1 MPIETTGGAGGEPV
15 TLRVVGRFDFS
26 MNAEFRKAYETFPA
40 GTPFVVD
47 FGRTEYLDSSALGM
61 LLLLRR
67 HAGDTPAAVRL
78 TNASP
83 TTTRVLSIARFDQ
96 LFRVG

>member
-1 MPIETTGGAGGEPV
+1 MPIETTGGAAGETV

-26 MNAEFRKAYETFPA
+26 MNAEFRRAYEAYPA

-47 FGRTEYLDSSALGM
+47 FARTEYLDSSALGM

-67 HAGDTPAAVRL
+67 HAGDTATSVRL
-78 TNASP
+78 LNASA
-83 TTTRVLSIARFDQ
+83 TTTRVLAIAKFDQ

>member
-1 MPIETTGGAGGEPV
+1 MPIETTAGAAGEAV

-26 MNAEFRKAYETFPA
+26 MNAEFRKAYEAYPS
-40 GTPFVVD
+40 GTSFVVD

-67 HAGDTPAAVRL
+67 HAGDTPSAVRL
-78 TNASP
+78 VNASP
-83 TTTRVLSIARFDQ
+83 TTTRVLAIAKFDQ
-96 LFRVG
+96 LFRVA